1 MNTAAS
7 FIGLLIASQKVI
19 GNARPDATPGK
30 QPAPSILAR
39 LKSKQRT
46 QGPPFAFLSNHI
58 RRDIGLD
65 PIPEKRDRWRDP
77 RI

>member
-19 GNARPDATPGK
+19 GNTRPDATPGK
-30 QPAPSILAR
+30 EPAPSILAR
-39 LKSKQRT
+39 LKPKQRT
-46 QGPPFAFLSNHI
+46 QGPPLAFLSNHI

-65 PIPEKRDRWRDP
+65 PIPEKKDRWSDH

>member
-19 GNARPDATPGK
+19 GNTRPDATPGK

-39 LKSKQRT
+39 LKPKQRT
-46 QGPPFAFLSNHI
+46 QGPPLVLLSNHL

-65 PIPEKRDRWRDP
+65 PIPEKRDRWSDP

>member
-19 GNARPDATPGK
+19 GKQSPDATPGK
-30 QPAPSILAR
+30 QPGFSVLDLLKPR
-39 LKSKQRT
+39 LGK
-46 QGPPFAFLSNHI
+46 QGPPVAFLSNHI

-65 PIPEKRDRWRDP
+65 PIPEKDRWSDH

>member
-7 FIGLLIASQKVI
+7 FIGLLIASQKVN
-19 GNARPDATPGK
+19 GNTRPDATPGK
-30 QPAPSILAR
+30 QPGPSILAL
-39 LKSKQRT
+39 LKRGQGT
-46 QGPPFAFLSNHI
+46 QGPPLAHLSNHI

-65 PIPEKRDRWRDP
+65 PVPERNRWSDH

>member
-7 FIGLLIASQKVI
+7 FFGLLIASQKVI
-19 GNARPDATPGK
+19 GNSRPDATPGN
-30 QPAPSILAR
+30 QPSPSILAR
-39 LKSKQRT
+39 LKPKQRT
-46 QGPPFAFLSNHI
+46 QGPPLAFLSNHI

-65 PIPEKRDRWRDP
+65 PIPEKNRWSDH